1 MAKGVIPAVTLRT
14 TPRYSHQSNGR
25 VEGMNKTLAGIMR
38 TVKSEVEKKRTSQLD
53 WNRCLLPW
61 LVRHC
66 AWTLSRFKTLQDGHS
81 AFFRLTGAEYRGDLV
96 PFGEVVMA

>member
-1 MAKGVIPAVTLRT
+1 MALRT
-14 TPRYSHQSNGR
+14 TPWYSHQLNGR

-38 TVKSEVEKKRTSQLD
+38 TIKSEVEKKHTSQFD

-66 AWTLSRFKTLQDGHS
+66 AWTLTRVKTFQDGHT
-81 AFFRLTGAEYRGDLV
+81 AFFRLT
-96 PFGEVVMA
+96 